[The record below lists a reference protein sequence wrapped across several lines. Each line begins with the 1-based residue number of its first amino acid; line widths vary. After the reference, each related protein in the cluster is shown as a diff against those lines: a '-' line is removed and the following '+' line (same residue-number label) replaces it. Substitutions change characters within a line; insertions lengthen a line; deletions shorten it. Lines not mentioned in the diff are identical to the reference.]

1 MCENFGNIFLL
12 ILQEEASVGTIV
24 LHGINSIRLSC
35 VSDNIDV
42 SCSFSQQNAFQAVL
56 VTDGQRSFVI
66 YLYAFIEWGNFN
78 TNLGFNAGD
87 GLRHV
92 MFPEAFTAAVQSIE
106 ETSNVGVRGVYAFR
120 VDGLLIEDRNGKMFY
135 TNQ

>member
-1 MCENFGNIFLL
+1 M
-12 ILQEEASVGTIV
+12 
-24 LHGINSIRLSC
+24 
-35 VSDNIDV
+35 
-42 SCSFSQQNAFQAVL
+42 L

-66 YLYAFIEWGNFN
+66 YIYAFIEWGNFI

-106 ETSNVGVRGVYAFR
+106 ETSNVDVTGVYAFQ
-120 VDGLLIEDRNGKMFY
+120 VDGFFIEARNGNILYTYY
-135 TNQ
+135 TNTISLP